1 MSLLVCG
8 AISINKSN
16 GNISWRVTKKDKC
29 SAPLCSALPIPMPSK
44 FSLLFLRGLYLC
56 IHLSRHLFSV
66 PWLSNNCLVA
76 LEFIAMFVRHQWG
89 NKLKRAPWPEA
100 VA

>member
-29 SAPLCSALPIPMPSK
+29 SAPLCFTQPMPTK
-44 FSLLFLRGLYLC
+44 FSLLFLRGLYLSM
-56 IHLSRHLFSV
+56 HPSSWPSLFH
-66 PWLSNNCLVA
+66 PVA
-76 LEFIAMFVRHQWG
+76 L
-89 NKLKRAPWPEA
+89 
-100 VA
+100 